1 MKTQSHRFPFA
12 FQRVIG
18 QTPTDRGRERTCA
31 AKVPSYQLV
40 SAQQRASEITFTRD
54 TWIGCA
60 HQGLACVHTS
70 SLTGAPARSGLL
82 CTHAR
87 LAPSTRRQRP
97 SACICHTGADLSR
110 GATKSRDPL
119 PPELRQSCG
128 RAAAARTAPD
138 DLAVTISSRSRRDL
152 AATISP
158 RRSHHHR
165 AHELAAHEIATV
177 MCIKKCSQKLRSSSF
192 LGTSS

>member
-60 HQGLACVHTS
+60 HQGLACVHTCLS
-70 SLTGAPARSGLL
+70 PEHQHGVAYSALTLVSRRAHVATGHLHAYMPYRCGPLARRHQEPRPAA
-82 CTHAR
+82 AR
-87 LAPSTRRQRP
+87 A
-97 SACICHTGADLSR
+97 AA
-110 GATKSRDPL
+110 
-119 PPELRQSCG
+119 ELRQSCG
-128 RAAAARTAPD
+128 STD
-138 DLAVTISSRSRRDL
+138 SSRRSRRDDLIAISPRSRRDDL

-158 RRSHHHR
+158 PSC
-165 AHELAAHEIATV
+165 A
-177 MCIKKCSQKLRSSSF
+177 
-192 LGTSS
+192 